1 MDSSDSMMALPCSA
15 GVVHV
20 DLSEITELTGTAAG
34 DLMNQSASLPAG
46 KVDKE
51 TEVPDESRN
60 SKVQNP
66 ISLHPRAAVH
76 GLFAMTRMTGARKN
90 SVSADGASSALSP
103 RQGNVRAA
111 TKRRKGLMGPGKKG
125 SQDHGDRRSAGTSAE
140 TAQLVKTQM
149 DLANEALTLEL
160 LNFTLPLPRGA
171 EDAKAAASRSAMLRE
186 VRKPRI
192 RACMAVP
199 AL

>member
-34 DLMNQSASLPAG
+34 DLMNQSASLPAD

-66 ISLHPRAAVH
+66 ISLLPRAAVH
-76 GLFAMTRMTGARKN
+76 GLFAMTRKN